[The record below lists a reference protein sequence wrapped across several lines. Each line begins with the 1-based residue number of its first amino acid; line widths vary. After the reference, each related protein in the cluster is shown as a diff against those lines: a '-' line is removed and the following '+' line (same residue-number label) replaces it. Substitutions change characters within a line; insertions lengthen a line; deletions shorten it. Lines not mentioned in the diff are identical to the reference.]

1 MTSSKLTNKRNRKNL
16 INKEKSKTINKN
28 NLEPNQNEE
37 QSLQENQ
44 QGNQKIKRN
53 RKQITKPK
61 TFNLSNTVLSR

>member
-53 RKQITKPK
+53 KKQITKPK
-61 TFNLSNTVLSR
+61 TFNLSNTLLSR

>member
-53 RKQITKPK
+53 KKQITKPN

>member
-53 RKQITKPK
+53 KKQITNPK

>member
-37 QSLQENQ
+37 
-44 QGNQKIKRN
+44 
-53 RKQITKPK
+53 
-61 TFNLSNTVLSR
+61 

>member
-44 QGNQKIKRN
+44 QGDQKIKRN
-53 RKQITKPK
+53 KKQITKPK

>member
-53 RKQITKPK
+53 KKQITKPK